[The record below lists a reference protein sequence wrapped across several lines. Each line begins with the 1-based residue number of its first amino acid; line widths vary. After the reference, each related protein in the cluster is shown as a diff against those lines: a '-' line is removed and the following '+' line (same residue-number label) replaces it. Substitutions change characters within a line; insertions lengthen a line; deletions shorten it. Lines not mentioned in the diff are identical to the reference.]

1 MTVIV
6 PQAGA
11 TLPISELEAIA
22 AEILRRAGVS
32 HVNAGRMATVLV
44 FAQASGI
51 DSHGLMHLPAYVS
64 GMVNGSVSPRP
75 DFKILSVRPG
85 AATLDGDNGP
95 GILCAL
101 TATDQAIQCAAK
113 AGIGAVSVRN
123 SGHFGV
129 AAAYIDRMVSRGM
142 IGLVFS
148 NASPTVAPRGGTV
161 AAFGTN
167 PIAAGF
173 PRKGGPPVI
182 IDMATTNGSRARIR
196 KAAQVGDKIP
206 GDWAL
211 DKNGQSTNDP
221 QAALDG
227 TMQALGGAKGTS
239 LGLMVDLLCVALSG
253 GVIGPQVRA
262 PQNSGDENPGVSHL
276 FVAFDTEAFGG
287 SDQIATKVDEIA
299 REMEASIPADPDQP
313 VRLPGAR
320 AASCREQSRRNG
332 ILVAQPLAD
341 AMQRAAAL
349 VSDAEQARPRQ
360 PVEA

>member
-1 MTVIV
+1 MTMTV
-6 PQAGA
+6 PQSGS

-22 AEILRRAGVS
+22 AEILRRAGMS

-64 GMVNGSVSPRP
+64 GMINGAVSPRP
-75 DFKILSVRPG
+75 DFKMLSVRPG
-85 AATLDGDNGP
+85 AVTIDGDNGP
-95 GILCAL
+95 GILCGL

-113 AGIGAVSVRN
+113 TGIGAVSVRN

-129 AAAYIDRMVSRGM
+129 AAAYIDRMTSRGM
-142 IGLVFS
+142 VGLVFS
-148 NASPTVAPRGGTV
+148 NASPTVAPRGGTT

-173 PRKGGPPVI
+173 PRKNGPPII

-196 KAAQVGDKIP
+196 KAAQTGECIP
-206 GDWAL
+206 DDWAL
-211 DKNGQSTNDP
+211 DKKGRPTTDP
-221 QAALDG
+221 AAALEG

-253 GVIGPQVRA
+253 GVIGPQVNA
-262 PQNSGDENPGVSHL
+262 PQNVGDDKSGVSHL
-276 FVAFDTEAFGG
+276 FVAFDMEAFGG
-287 SDQIATKVDEIA
+287 TDLISAKVEEMA
-299 REMEASIPADPDQP
+299 QAMEASDPANPDHP

-320 AASCREQSRRNG
+320 AASRRVESHENG
-332 ILVAQPLAD
+332 IIISPLLSD
-341 AMQRAAAL
+341 ALQRAVA
-349 VSDAEQARPRQ
+349 VVEEAETESQRQ